1 MSAPCKLVARDGL
14 RFVAGRVRNV
24 SATGALVEVP
34 ASSVVPREGEVEALI
49 DWSGTGLVCQ
59 SSSRAARVVRVG
71 LGPGGV
77 QLVGL
82 RFVEAVGARRR
93 EAALAA

>member
-1 MSAPCKLVARDGL
+1 MSAPCKLVSREGL

-24 SATGALVEVP
+24 SAGGALVEVP

-49 DWSGTGLVCQ
+49 DWRGSGLVCQ
-59 SSSRAARVVRVG
+59 SSARGARVVRVG
-71 LGPGGV
+71 LGEGRV

-82 RFVEAVGARRR
+82 RFVESAGARVRA
-93 EAALAA
+93 AALAA